1 MTAVSAN
8 LTPVSFVVLFLHCW
22 GDTKPQMITID
33 PGQNQQHL
41 ISKQRLLANEKI
53 VEAIQKS
60 RVQKKDPQTNDS
72 QSKKDLSELVKDFPK
87 SIDLD
92 KTYENQ
98 MPLSENS
105 KGNLSSI
112 ESILQTLKN
121 NSGVRQNVTPSTSL
135 LTVLRNIIIT
145 CLIVTGLL
153 FALVLLMYIF
163 ASLCMKSRLREPP
176 VNNTYNIYITEE
188 MKKNSAT
195 IKEIL
200 SERREDTDRS
210 ESPNLQSIQSH
221 GIREPENK
229 GRLLVQNSNY
239 NNRTIFSGDFIK
251 GQLIP
256 LNGLIVPSYRNQ
268 SRRSKDFI
276 SSSELSDSDYM
287 QTIFL
292 SKPNSKPLHGN
303 SGLGLN
309 KEYMEK
315 KDPNNV
321 CGSQQKPD
329 NLSQS
334 QHKLNNPDRKCQHI
348 ASPDSLNYAEETQ
361 SDIYPSSHTTENSVD
376 SPKRSR
382 SPLLRSA
389 SSLSRSSL
397 SE

>member
-60 RVQKKDPQTNDS
+60 RVQKKDTFDSPNNRWINQILNTLENHMGKTKDPQTNDS

-92 KTYENQ
+92 KTY
-98 MPLSENS
+98 
-105 KGNLSSI
+105 
-112 ESILQTLKN
+112 
-121 NSGVRQNVTPSTSL
+121 GVRQNVTPSTSL